1 MSELSLYYLRK
12 WIGKAWSLWQS
23 FYSPTSSESTSWKSD
38 FLLVSRCRYSHFL
51 HFFHDFGAMN
61 WSEPHFLLPITY
73 PNRWSSTRSR
83 VLLGSL
89 TGKLRMGEHQSR
101 IRQYARWQRIRS
113 TWMRADI
120 YNLVPFCSLSQITS
134 PCWLIRPSDLFTRF
148 LSHWPR
154 LNFLKLGN
162 FMFDMTFA
170 HSITS
175 ISTLS
180 TLTLL
185 GSSNKNIDP
194 QVLQLLLNHPIL
206 SRRLRLLELGD
217 VPLLKR
223 REIEDSLNNEE
234 HRFSSRTSLGY
245 INMGSDTISDP
256 FQNVHS
262 PGIRIL
268 DDATGNGGCSCL
280 GLGCRSLDCYRKDCE
295 WSKFQREKERHRHCN
310 SRICPI
316 YSYGTTVAEEEHQ
329 FRTFSSTSTSHS
341 INIESST
348 STSASIY
355 SSTTSSSSPTESIP
369 SLSSSPT
376 STFSTS
382 HSSTSMR
389 RFPSIQSCPF
399 LNSRRSSS
407 LLSSSQE
414 SSTYEMNWDS
424 EWEFEET
431 EDRMDWQSSPLGSMA
446 SGFAS
451 LGTGR
456 RSSRKRSGV
465 LRWIP

>member
-1 MSELSLYYLRK
+1 MALSPESFE
-12 WIGKAWSLWQS
+12 WVSTKA
-23 FYSPTSSESTSWKSD
+23 ESNSTQD
-38 FLLVSRCRYSHFL
+38 RIRC
-51 HFFHDFGAMN
+51 
-61 WSEPHFLLPITY
+61 
-73 PNRWSSTRSR
+73 
-83 VLLGSL
+83 
-89 TGKLRMGEHQSR
+89 SR
-101 IRQYARWQRIRS
+101 IILE
-113 TWMRADI
+113 ADI
-120 YNLVPFCSLSQITS
+120 HLFSPLCSPSQITS

-148 LSHWPR
+148 LSQWPR
-154 LNFLKLGN
+154 LAFLKLGN

-223 REIEDSLNNEE
+223 KEIEDSFNNEE
-234 HRFSSRTSLGY
+234 HRFSSRNSLDY

-280 GLGCRSLDCYRKDCE
+280 GLGCRSLDCYQKDCE

-316 YSYGTTVAEEEHQ
+316 YSYGTAVAEDQHQ
-329 FRTFSSTSTSHS
+329 IHTFSSTSTSHS
-341 INIESST
+341 INIEPPT
-348 STSASIY
+348 STSASAY
-355 SSTTSSSSPTESIP
+355 SSTTSSFSPTESIP

-382 HSSTSMR
+382 SSSSTSHSSTSMR
-389 RFPSIQSCPF
+389 RFPSSESCPF

-414 SSTYEMNWDS
+414 SFTYDMNWDS

-431 EDRMDWQSSPLGSMA
+431 QDRMDWHSPLGSMA
-446 SGFAS
+446 SGN
-451 LGTGR
+451 GR
-456 RSSRKRSGV
+456 RGSRKRSGV